1 MSASEEDGLSSAL
14 AARGNSTLIAGATM
28 IEAAELANYAA
39 GIEVGKAGVA
49 VVSPEEV
56 LNLYERRYDEVGLF
70 RRGGV
75 L

>member
-1 MSASEEDGLSSAL
+1 MAP
-14 AARGNSTLIAGATM
+14 
-28 IEAAELANYAA
+28 IEAKRKSGSPSGPGVGARVATYAA

-49 VVSPEEV
+49 TVSPAEV
-56 LNLYERRYDEVGLF
+56 IAMHEATFDQIGRL